1 MPPLERGSLA
11 YLAGSPGEVVQNK
24 TNNPISAKEQYG
36 SDKRGSI
43 FSGESKRRPPLPYGK
58 DSNLQSSGHEPDEFS
73 SSTQRLPLLFLSQ
86 FPPRS
91 PALLAWPG

>member
-11 YLAGSPGEVVQNK
+11 YRAGSPGEVVQNK

-58 DSNLQSSGHEPDEFS
+58 V
-73 SSTQRLPLLFLSQ
+73 
-86 FPPRS
+86 
-91 PALLAWPG
+91 